1 MSAPRFPRWMWRWF
15 RNDQH
20 WEALSFFRGIPIF
33 QSLTRRQLGRVM
45 MAMQRRPYR
54 AGEVVFEEG
63 QLGRAVFILKSGKVE
78 LSRKSGNTRRV
89 LGVLTP
95 GQMFGEMALLEQMQ
109 RTASATV
116 LEDGEIYLLYSATLD
131 TLIRQHPGIGVVLL
145 RNVAALLSA
154 LLRRANTELDQRGP
168 PAA

>member
-1 MSAPRFPRWMWRWF
+1 MSAPRLPRWLWRWF
-15 RNDQH
+15 RNDHH
-20 WEALSFFRGIPIF
+20 WEALSFFRGVPIF
-33 QSLTRRQLGRVM
+33 QGLTRRQLGRVM

-54 AGEVVFEEG
+54 AGEIIFEEG
-63 QLGRAVFILKSGKVE
+63 QLGRAVYILKSGKVE
-78 LSRKSGNTRRV
+78 LSRKSGSTRRV

-116 LEDGEIYLLYSATLD
+116 LEDGEIYLLYTATLD
-131 TLIRQHPGIGVVLL
+131 TLIRQYPNIGVILL
-145 RNVAALLSA
+145 RNTAVVLSS
-154 LLRRANTELDQRGP
+154 LLRRANQELDHRVR

>member
-1 MSAPRFPRWMWRWF
+1 MIAPRLPRWVWRWF
-15 RNDQH
+15 RNDHH
-20 WEALSFFRGIPIF
+20 WEALSFFRGVPIF
-33 QSLTRRQLGRVM
+33 QGLTRRQLGRVM
-45 MAMQRRPYR
+45 MAMQRRPYH
-54 AGEVVFEEG
+54 AGEIVFEEG

-116 LEDGEIYLLYSATLD
+116 LEDGEIYLLYTATLD
-131 TLIRQHPGIGVVLL
+131 TLIYQHPSIGVVLL
-145 RNVAALLSA
+145 RNTAAMLSA
-154 LLRRANTELDQRGP
+154 LLRRANKELDHRARP
-168 PAA
+168 VA

>member
-1 MSAPRFPRWMWRWF
+1 MWRWF

>member
-1 MSAPRFPRWMWRWF
+1 MIAPRLPRWMWRWF
-15 RNDQH
+15 RDDHH
-20 WEALSFFRGIPIF
+20 WEALSFFRSVPIF
-33 QSLTRRQLGRVM
+33 QGLTRRQLGRVM
-45 MAMQRRPYR
+45 MIMQHRPYR
-54 AGEVVFEEG
+54 AGEIVFEEG

-89 LGVLTP
+89 LGVVTS

-131 TLIRQHPGIGVVLL
+131 TLIHQYPNIGVILL
-145 RNVAALLSA
+145 RNVAVVLSA
-154 LLRRANTELDQRGP
+154 LLRRANTELDHRAR